1 METTRATAET
11 ITKDDREKV
20 RNDLA
25 AALGARPFRP
35 FTLIL
40 EGGARL
46 RARHPECFHVG
57 DDGKLVVADDHNPG
71 EASGLIVGVEI
82 DPTPFGPIP
91 RRRAKRHEVEAV
103 LALAERFGAG
113 HGEVKALAMGAG
125 VGATWAGLRLA
136 AAEGLDCL
144 HCVRERAFQLAALRQ
159 EPGTLDKTWHPAVRM
174 YAVLVW
180 LNARVGEYQ
189 ASNADLAA
197 WADVPENIV
206 SKTLKALIDARLV
219 ERVWEKP
226 DTERGARKLRALD
239 FAAGFADMTT

>member
-1 METTRATAET
+1 METQETAEKT
-11 ITKDDREKV
+11 TQGDREKV

-71 EASGLIVGVEI
+71 EAGGLIVGVER
-82 DPTPFGPIP
+82 DPAPFGPIP
-91 RRRAKRHEVEAV
+91 RRKAKRHEVEAV

-159 EPGTLDKTWHPAVRM
+159 EAGTLDKTWHPAVRL

-180 LNARVGEYQ
+180 LNARLGEYQ
-189 ASNADLAA
+189 AANADLAR
-197 WADVPENIV
+197 WAEIPENAV
-206 SKTLKALIDARLV
+206 SATLKVLIDAGLV
-219 ERVWEKP
+219 ERAWEKP
-226 DTERGARKLRALD
+226 DTERGARKLRAVD
-239 FAAGFADMTT
+239 FAAASADMTT